1 MSTER
6 EYAVGKGKPPE
17 RTRFKK
23 GQSGNP
29 KGRPPNSK
37 NSATLLN
44 EALSELVVITE
55 NGQRKSITKK
65 QAIVKQIVNKAA
77 SGDYRSIQLLLLNQ
91 IPLVEALLQAAR
103 STTAEAPFP
112 AGLSAEERRAR
123 TLEIAKVLKEIG
135 YDKIL
140 DATSETQ
147 SSPVASE
154 NSNKRGTY

>member
-1 MSTER
+1 LSTER
-6 EYAVGKGKPPE
+6 KYTVGKGKPPE
-17 RTRFKK
+17 RTRFQK

-37 NSATLLN
+37 NSTTLLN
-44 EALSELVVITE
+44 EALSERVVITE
-55 NGQRKSITKK
+55 NGQRRTITMK
-65 QAIVKQIVNKAA
+65 QLIIKRFVNKAA
-77 SGDYRSIQLLLLNQ
+77 SGDLRSIQLMLLSL
-91 IPLVEALLQAAR
+91 IPLGEAALESAR
-103 STTAEAPFP
+103 SRTADTPLP
-112 AGLSAEERRAR
+112 PGLSDEDKRAR

-147 SSPVASE
+147 SAPVATE

>member
-44 EALSELVVITE
+44 EALSEVVVITE

>member
-65 QAIVKQIVNKAA
+65 AIVKQIVNKAA

-91 IPLVEALLQAAR
+91 IPLVEALL
-103 STTAEAPFP
+103 
-112 AGLSAEERRAR
+112 
-123 TLEIAKVLKEIG
+123 
-135 YDKIL
+135 
-140 DATSETQ
+140 
-147 SSPVASE
+147 
-154 NSNKRGTY
+154 